1 MLMKIKKFLNFLKT
15 FLFSIFYFLISI
27 IRSNAF
33 LIQRNLS
40 GCLHHLKWLYFNKYF
55 SWQPI
60 LGNSLNS
67 IDAFLCWLNLVSSIF
82 FIFYLWLMY
91 NTFHFLTYSIMF
103 NFFVG
108 WPRTCKYLGVC
119 TTVILPVT
127 NQMCTFS
134 QTQNSEDWK
143 LIHCKLF
150 LDNCFCFCFCSSL
163 FLFWQNLFEILS
175 F

>member
-33 LIQRNLS
+33 LIQRDLS

-67 IDAFLCWLNLVSSIF
+67 IDAFLYWLNLVSSIF
-82 FIFYLWLMY
+82 FIFYLRLMY

-103 NFFVG
+103 SFFVFYWREFEFFKVPTWFSSYPTFFFVCCSSNEGEIEILNFF
-108 WPRTCKYLGVC
+108 
-119 TTVILPVT
+119 
-127 NQMCTFS
+127 
-134 QTQNSEDWK
+134 
-143 LIHCKLF
+143 
-150 LDNCFCFCFCSSL
+150 
-163 FLFWQNLFEILS
+163 
-175 F
+175 